1 MRRKQLMIKGKRW
14 DVWERPVDPD
24 SQAEVLEAKL
34 VFLPEEERTY
44 VEGRTSNI
52 HS

>member
-1 MRRKQLMIKGKRW
+1 MQRKRVMIRGKYIY
-14 DVWERPVDPD
+14 VQEIPINPKKQE
-24 SQAEVLEAKL
+24 SFLEATL

>member
-1 MRRKQLMIKGKRW
+1 MKRKRLMVKGKRVDIREW
-14 DVWERPVDPD
+14 SVDPD
-24 SQAEVLEAKL
+24 KQAETVAAKL

-44 VEGRTSNI
+44 VEGRTSHI